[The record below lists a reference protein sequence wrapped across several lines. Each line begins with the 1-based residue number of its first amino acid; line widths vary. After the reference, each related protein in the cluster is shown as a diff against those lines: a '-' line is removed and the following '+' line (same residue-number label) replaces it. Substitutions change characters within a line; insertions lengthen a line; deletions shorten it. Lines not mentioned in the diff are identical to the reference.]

1 MRLPSFSATV
11 SPVLIGSSYA
21 AVEGHVNL
29 GLFALIMAAA
39 IACQAGANLANDYYD
54 HRRGVDTIARP
65 GSSRVIQQGLLSPRQ
80 IKRGMTAAFALA
92 TALGLTIVAMTGWV
106 IFVLAL
112 ACLAA
117 AYFYTAGPKP
127 LGYVALGELTV
138 FFTMGMALVAGSY
151 FAFAGSISTAA
162 ILIAL
167 PNACLVTAILH
178 VNNMRDVIRD
188 QEAGKRTL
196 AMLLGR
202 SRSNVLYAALLSAAY
217 LLTVLTVALLPGMW
231 PLLGVTLTVPRAI
244 ALMGALNRVGDEPG
258 FNRCLRGS
266 NRLLL
271 EFGLLM
277 SAGFVLVAMFK

>member
-1 MRLPSFSATV
+1 M

-29 GLFALIMAAA
+29 GLFTLIMTAA

-65 GSSRVIQQGLLSPRQ
+65 GSSRVIQQGLLSPLQ
-80 IKRGMTAAFALA
+80 IKRGMTAAFVLA
-92 TALGLTIVAMTGWV
+92 TALGLIIVAMTGWV

-112 ACLAA
+112 ACLAT

-127 LGYVALGELTV
+127 LGYVALGEAAV
-138 FFTMGMALVAGSY
+138 FLAMGVALATGSY
-151 FAFAGSISTAA
+151 FAFSGSISAAA

-167 PNACLVTAILH
+167 PNACLVTATLH
-178 VNNMRDVIRD
+178 VNNLRDVIRD

-202 SRSNVLYAALLSAAY
+202 SRSNALYAALLSAAY
-217 LLTVLTVALLPGMW
+217 LLTILTVARMPGMW
-231 PLLGVTLTVPRAI
+231 PLLGLTLTVPRAI
-244 ALMGALNRVGDEPG
+244 TLMRAVNRAGDEPG
-258 FNRCLRGS
+258 FGRCLRGS

-277 SAGFVLVAMFK
+277 SAGFVLVATFR